1 MKLSLPFSP
10 PGHRRSV
17 LLRRVAAAALVV
29 AAVVSAVASRLDSDP
44 PVVVFAHPLPVGSEV
59 GADDLRLSPFP
70 ATLIPEGAATDMSAV
85 VGRVVVT
92 GVGAGEVVTDSRLT
106 GPRLTE
112 ELAAGFS
119 PDQDPV
125 VVPVKLADPATTAL
139 LRHGDTVTIVT
150 TGETAAL
157 GPDAGRD
164 PRPDAGPVPGI
175 VVATGGRV
183 VIADPAQPET
193 ILVALEAGQA
203 QRTASASL
211 STPLGIVVTGDS

>member
-1 MKLSLPFSP
+1 M
-10 PGHRRSV
+10 
-17 LLRRVAAAALVV
+17 
-29 AAVVSAVASRLDSDP
+29 AAVISAVASRLDADP

-70 ATLIPEGAATDMSAV
+70 ATLVPEGAATELSTV

-112 ELAAGFS
+112 ELATGFS
-119 PDQDPV
+119 PGQDPV

-157 GPDAGRD
+157 GPDPGL
-164 PRPDAGPVPGI
+164 DAGPVPGI

>member
-1 MKLSLPFSP
+1 MKLSFPFSP

-17 LLRRVAAAALVV
+17 LLRRVVAAALVV
-29 AAVVSAVASRLDSDP
+29 AAVISAAASRLESDP
-44 PVVVFAHPLPVGSEV
+44 SVVVFARPLAVGTEV
-59 GADDLRLSPFP
+59 SAEDLRLSPFP
-70 ATLIPEGAATDMSAV
+70 SRLIPEGAATEIATV
-85 VGRVVVT
+85 TGRVVVT
-92 GVGAGEVVTDSRLT
+92 GVGAGEVVTDARLT

-112 ELAAGFS
+112 ELAAGFPS
-119 PDQDPV
+119 DQRPV

-150 TGETAAL
+150 TAATT
-157 GPDAGRD
+157 GDVADPAG
-164 PRPDAGPVPGI
+164 APGV